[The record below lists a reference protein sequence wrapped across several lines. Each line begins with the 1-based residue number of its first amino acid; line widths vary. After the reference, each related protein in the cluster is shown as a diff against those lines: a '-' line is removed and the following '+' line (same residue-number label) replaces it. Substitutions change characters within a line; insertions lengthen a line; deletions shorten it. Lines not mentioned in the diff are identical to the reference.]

1 MKAKL
6 LTLIDYLKR
15 LVAVTNWSLLMGV
28 SFFCLTL
35 FATWQGV
42 DTLTEY
48 LATEKNSKLSKVLV
62 HGNPVYTNEQDIV
75 GKIKSL
81 KIRTFFDV
89 DVNQVQEKLLELPW
103 VASVSVRKQW
113 PDTLRVYV
121 TEHQAVAI
129 WNQDLLLNTHGD
141 IFQAPAEQFFNKL
154 PMLYGPEGSE
164 NEAWKTFKTFKELL
178 ALNEIELSS
187 LALSERF
194 SWRLW
199 LKSGVKLNLGRKDIA
214 LRVQRFI
221 DLYPEIKNSSDK
233 EVESID
239 LRYDTGLAVSWLQP
253 TEQQTNNN
261 KV

>member
-1 MKAKL
+1 MKE
-6 LTLIDYLKR
+6 TLQTLMDQTKR
-15 LVAVTNWSLLMGV
+15 LVAATNWSLLMGV

-35 FATWQGV
+35 LMTWQGAKL
-42 DTLTEY
+42 LTNY
-48 LATEKNSKLSKVLV
+48 LATEQNSKLNKVLV
-62 HGNPVYTNEQDIV
+62 HGEPVYTTEGEIV
-75 GKIKSL
+75 DKIKSL
-81 KIRTFFDV
+81 QVKTFFDV
-89 DVNQVQEKLLELPW
+89 DVNVVKDKLLELPW
-103 VASVSVRKQW
+103 VAQVSVRKQW
-113 PDTLRVYV
+113 PDTVRVYV
-121 TEHQAVAI
+121 TEHTAVAI

-178 ALNEIELSS
+178 ALHDIGLNS

-199 LKSGVKLNLGRKDIA
+199 LNNGVKLNLGRKDIGI
-214 LRVQRFI
+214 RVQRFI

-233 EVESID
+233 EVDSVD

-253 TEQQTNNN
+253 TEA
-261 KV
+261 